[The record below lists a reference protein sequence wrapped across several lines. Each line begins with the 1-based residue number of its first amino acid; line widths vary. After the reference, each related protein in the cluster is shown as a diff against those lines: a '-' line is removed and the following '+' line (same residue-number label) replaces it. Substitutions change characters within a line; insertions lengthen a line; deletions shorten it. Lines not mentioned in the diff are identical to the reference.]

1 MDLLYRAYSNPLDL
15 MNRYINQGRFGNF
28 VEGFLQAEFERRK
41 DEAQKYNDLMKWIA
55 YVHSY
60 SNETYDAWEKRIY
73 GKSSATKP
81 KSSDAELDDKGI
93 SNLLTDLFKG

>member
-1 MDLLYRAYSNPLDL
+1 MDLLYARYSDPLNL
-15 MNRYINQGRFGNF
+15 MNMYINRGRFGNF
-28 VEGFLQAEFERRK
+28 VDGFLQAEFERRK
-41 DEAQKYNDLMKWIA
+41 EEAQKYNELMKWLA

-60 SNETYDAWEKRIY
+60 SNETYDAWEKRVY
-73 GKSSATKP
+73 GKGSTTKN